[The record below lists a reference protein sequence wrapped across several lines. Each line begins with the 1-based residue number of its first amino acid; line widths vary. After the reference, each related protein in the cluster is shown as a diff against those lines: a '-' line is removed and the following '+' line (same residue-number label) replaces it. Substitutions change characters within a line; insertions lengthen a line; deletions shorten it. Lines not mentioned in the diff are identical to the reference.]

1 MRDMKYQIRATLS
14 RLMLLGAVLVFT
26 GCGDPKPVPY
36 SISLEVWGVFDDS
49 DVLRDIF
56 ADYRELNPYIKDIT
70 YRKLSPDTYKEDLLS
85 ALAAGNGPD
94 IFMMRNTWAAGF
106 GDKVVPAPTLFVTE
120 KKFRD
125 SFVDVAAEDFLT
137 AQGQALAVPLSVD
150 SLGLYYNKDL
160 FNAAGIAEPP
170 KTWEELLQDIEKLTN
185 IDTYGNITR
194 SAVSLGTGENINR
207 SVDVLLALML
217 QLGAKTETTSFLDDA
232 MATKALD
239 FYTSFARL
247 DSAFYTWS
255 PRQHY
260 SIDAFYEGTL
270 GMTVNYA
277 YQYPV
282 FRQKNA
288 KFNFAVAP
296 LPQFSGTAPV
306 NFANYWGLAVT
317 KNKAMPANVNSGG
330 NGQALTADSY
340 QVARVHE
347 AWQLLHYLAFPHQD
361 NKLTLYNALSLTSKE
376 VVTKGD
382 PAVIYLEKTKKP
394 AARRDL
400 IENQKND
407 VALAPFVTGNLIAK
421 TWKPGSNAEAAE
433 ALIVDTINSVNRGER
448 TTKEALSVLKNRFQQ
463 FR

>member
-1 MRDMKYQIRATLS
+1 MRMSFSLRPWLS
-14 RLMLLGAVLVFT
+14 RLMLLGAVLVLT
-26 GCGDPKPVPY
+26 GCGDPKPTPY

-56 ADYRELNPYIKDIT
+56 SDYRALNPYIKDIT

-85 ALAAGNGPD
+85 ALASGNGPD
-94 IFMMRNTWAAGF
+94 IFMMRNTWQAGF

-120 KKFRD
+120 KKFRET
-125 SFVDVAAEDFLT
+125 FVDVVAEDFLT
-137 AQGQALAVPLSVD
+137 SQGQALAVPLSVD

-170 KTWEELLQDIEKLTN
+170 KTWEELLKDVEKLTQV
-185 IDTYGNITR
+185 DAYGNITR

-207 SVDVLLALML
+207 SADVLLALML
-217 QLGAKTETTSFLDDA
+217 QLGAKTDTTNFLDDTS
-232 MATKALD
+232 ATKALD
-239 FYTSFARL
+239 FYTGFSRL

-296 LPQFSGTAPV
+296 LPQFSGNAPV
-306 NFANYWGLAVT
+306 NFANYWGLAVA

-330 NGQALTADSY
+330 NGTPLTPDSY

-347 AWQLLHYLAFPHQD
+347 AWQLLHYLAFPHAN
-361 NKLTLYNALSLTSKE
+361 NKLTLYNALSLTSKDMLL
-376 VVTKGD
+376 KND
-382 PAVIYLEKTKKP
+382 PTAVYLEKTKKP

-400 IENQKND
+400 IEGQTND
-407 VALAPFVTGNLIAK
+407 VALAPFAAGNLIAR

-433 ALIVDTINSVNRGER
+433 ALLIDTINAVNRGER
-448 TTKEALSVLKNRFQQ
+448 TTREALSVLKNRFQQ